1 MSWSIFLSWAIS
13 ITSTSSLPKTESF
26 VAIVASALLD
36 VNCTIISFTVAA
48 VETTLSFIDF
58 KLFFQVFCVVL
69 PIALDS
75 LSPKISLTPSLFKS
89 SNFEY

>member
-1 MSWSIFLSWAIS
+1 M
-13 ITSTSSLPKTESF
+13 
-26 VAIVASALLD
+26 AIVASALLD

-58 KLFFQVFCVVL
+58 KLFFSSIFCVVL

-89 SNFEY
+89 SNFLILAGFPLGTTIAGV